1 MTPDPK
7 GGGAAL
13 KSQQAEEWRSRAAVR
28 LERAE
33 LIERHWSPISHRVL
47 ELAEIGEGDRVLDI
61 GTGHGEP
68 ALQAAAIVGGGGRV
82 VGVDL
87 SPEMITAAEVRR
99 DDAGLGWVEFVA
111 QDAEALQLGDAA
123 FDAVLAR
130 NSMMFLPNPELALRG
145 FRQRLVPGG
154 RAVVAVVGP
163 EETQPQW
170 NMTVDAIASSLDVAP
185 PPRGVPGQPGVYS
198 LSDSDLLSQLLERA
212 GFEGVEV
219 EAGELVYDFKD
230 PQEVVTWHSINPTI
244 MGLFEGQPET
254 AREGAWAAVVEAAMA
269 RADADGHVRI
279 PSQILYARGSR
290 P

>member
-1 MTPDPK
+1 MTPDAD
-7 GGGAAL
+7 GGAAAL
-13 KSQQAEEWRSRAAVR
+13 KSQQADEWRSRAAVR

-33 LIERHWSPISHRVL
+33 LIERHWAPISERVL
-47 ELAEIGEGDRVLDI
+47 ELAELTEGDRVLDI

-68 ALQAAAIVGGGGRV
+68 ALQAAGIVGRGGRV

-87 SPEMITAAEVRR
+87 SPEMIAAAEVRR
-99 DDAGLGWVEFVA
+99 DEAGLDWVEFVA
-111 QDAEALQLGDAA
+111 QDAEALQLGDAQ

-130 NSMMFLPNPELALRG
+130 NSMMFLPHPELALRG
-145 FRQRLVPGG
+145 FRDRLAGAG
-154 RAVVAVVGP
+154 RVVVAVVGP

-170 NMTVDAIASSLDVAP
+170 NMTVAAIAGSLDVAP

-198 LSDSDLLSQLLERA
+198 LSDPEVLSRLLEAA
-212 GFEGVEV
+212 GFENVEV
-219 EAGELVYDFKD
+219 EEGELVYDFTD

-244 MGLFEGQPET
+244 MGLFEGQPDA
-254 AREGAWAAVVEAAMA
+254 ARERAWAAVVDTAAA